1 MTAAT
6 IVFIDI
12 VGFSKC
18 PSHVQ
23 RELVDTMTT
32 EVVSKLRSLINPP
45 METAHVV
52 AMPTGDGMVLAFLHK
67 ANKPWNHSTIL
78 SFIYHMQLWASVK
91 VIQGEAVSLRIGVHV
106 GQVEF
111 ITDINQKPNICGDTI
126 NYTQR
131 VMDAAN
137 PRQVLFS
144 DSAFREYIGTATS
157 TYTDPPYSTDSGAEF
172 EGPIEVHAKHGMR
185 MLVYK
190 MMLNP
195 ARGWWSNDDPVSKD
209 LMTVSLTTLPKEIVG
224 SFSERVESAEDIA
237 LVQLTG
243 DRFLEEFSA
252 GHIKL
257 SSDLRC
263 LLVFMPS
270 VEAYSSLH
278 IPTPYPI
285 VEYVN
290 ECIQKWLGFL
300 TRIKDQYQNA
310 TLKLGLF
317 EEPPYFGASF
327 LNWKRKGGRIH
338 VSPYIWGISA
348 PSCPGYELEWVD
360 EHASPVYTAYVK
372 GLEYLDSHT
381 TNAAFE

>member
-23 RELVDTMTT
+23 RELVDSMTT
-32 EVVSKLRSLINPP
+32 EVVSRLRSLINPP

-52 AMPTGDGMVLAFLHK
+52 AMPTGDGMALAFLHK
-67 ANKPWNHSTIL
+67 ANKPWDHSTIL
-78 SFIYHMQLWASVK
+78 SFIYHMQEWASVK
-91 VIQGEAVSLRIGVHV
+91 VIQSKAVSLRIGVHV

-144 DSAFREYIGTATS
+144 DSAFREYIGTAVS
-157 TYTDPPYSTDSGAEF
+157 TYTDPPYSTNSKAEF

-190 MMLNP
+190 MTLNP
-195 ARGWWSNDDPVSKD
+195 AQEWWSNDDPVSKD

-224 SFSERVESAEDIA
+224 SFSERVELAEDIA
-237 LVQLTG
+237 LLQLTG
-243 DRFLEEFSA
+243 DRFLKEFSV

-257 SSDLRC
+257 SSDLRR

-270 VEAYSSLH
+270 VEAYNYLH
-278 IPTPYPI
+278 IPSPYPI

-290 ECIQKWLGFL
+290 ECIQEWKGFF
-300 TRIKDQYQNA
+300 TKISAQYQNA

-327 LNWKRKGGRIH
+327 LNWERKGGEN
-338 VSPYIWGISA
+338 P
-348 PSCPGYELEWVD
+348 CE
-360 EHASPVYTAYVK
+360 PVYLGSLST
-372 GLEYLDSHT
+372 GMSRI
-381 TNAAFE
+381 